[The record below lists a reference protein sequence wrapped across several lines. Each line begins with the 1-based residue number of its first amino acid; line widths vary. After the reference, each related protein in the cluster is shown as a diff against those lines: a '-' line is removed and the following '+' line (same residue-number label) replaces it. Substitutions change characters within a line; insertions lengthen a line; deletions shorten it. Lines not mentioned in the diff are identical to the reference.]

1 MSGLDEAI
9 TPAEAGC
16 QLLLIG
22 PPRFEPARLAEQLD
36 AALTVG
42 GIAGFVLRLDAAP
55 QDMDGV
61 VAAMAYLQTLCA
73 NHSTAFIVRDH
84 LGLALEM
91 GADGVHLGDGAGDL
105 RAARVALGR
114 ERILGV
120 SCGASRDAAMVAGE
134 QGADYVAFGD
144 LRQRP
149 GAEVHELLRWWSDL
163 FVLPCLAEV
172 ATMVDDCARLAQAG
186 ADLVAAGEG
195 MWTEPE
201 GAAAS
206 VRRLRE
212 ALQAG

>member
-1 MSGLDEAI
+1 
-9 TPAEAGC
+9 
-16 QLLLIG
+16 
-22 PPRFEPARLAEQLD
+22 
-36 AALTVG
+36 VG
-42 GIAGFVLRLDAAP
+42 DIAGFVLRPDAAL
-55 QDMDGV
+55 QDMDDL
-61 VAAMAYLQTLCA
+61 VARMAYLQTLCA
-73 NHSTAFIVRDH
+73 NHGTAFIVHDH
-84 LGLALEM
+84 IGLALEM
-91 GADGVHLGDGAGDL
+91 GADGVHLGGAAGDL
-105 RAARVALGR
+105 RAARAALGR

-120 SCGASRDAAMVAGE
+120 SCGGSRDAAMVAGE

-149 GAEVHELLRWWSDL
+149 GPTVYELLRWWSDL

-172 ATMVDDCARLAQAG
+172 ATMVDDCARLAHAG

-195 MWTEPE
+195 VWTDPE

>member
-1 MSGLDEAI
+1 
-9 TPAEAGC
+9 
-16 QLLLIG
+16 
-22 PPRFEPARLAEQLD
+22 
-36 AALTVG
+36 VG

-61 VAAMAYLQTLCA
+61 VARMAYLQTLCA
-73 NHSTAFIVRDH
+73 SHNTAFIVRDH

-91 GADGVHLGDGAGDL
+91 GADGVHLGGGAGDL
-105 RAARVALGR
+105 RAARAALGR

-149 GAEVHELLRWWSDL
+149 GAEVYELLRWWSDL

-172 ATMVDDCARLAQAG
+172 ATMVDDCARLGQAG

-195 MWTEPE
+195 MWMDPE
-201 GAAAS
+201 GAAAA

-212 ALQAG
+212 ALRAG

>member
-22 PPRFEPARLAEQLD
+22 PPGCEPARLVEQLD
-36 AALTVG
+36 AALAVG
-42 GIAGFVLRLDAAP
+42 GIAGFVLRVDAAP

-73 NHSTAFIVRDH
+73 NHNTALIVHDH

-91 GADGVHLGDGAGDL
+91 GADGVHLGGGAGDL

-149 GAEVHELLRWWSDL
+149 GAEIYELLRWWSDL

-195 MWTEPE
+195 MWTDPK